1 MGVRGALVYQLFG
14 EDLSDKVTLELK
26 ARSDRPRGYL
36 GEVCSRQREEHMQRS
51 WGKCADLFKE
61 EQGGLVPK
69 LQQARQGEG

>member
-1 MGVRGALVYQLFG
+1 MYILFG

-26 ARSDRPRGYL
+26 ARSERPHAYLRGAY
-36 GEVCSRQREEHMQRS
+36 SRRREQHVQRS

-69 LQQARQGEG
+69 SQEARPGDG